1 MNEYVGERDLDKD
14 LRLKEI
20 DLLQGC
26 ITRMA
31 QNSFIIKGWTLTII
45 VAVVALLPQ
54 KVSLSQP
61 SIRWICMICIA
72 AFFVLDSYNIFLERC
87 YRVKYDWV
95 VAYRSLSD
103 FMFLDMSPKKRPEFK
118 DNGEVGLERF
128 SLCKSARRSISLP
141 TAFFYIVL
149 LVMMFF
155 VLSPK

>member
-1 MNEYVGERDLDKD
+1 MNESVGERDLDKD

-61 SIRWICMICIA
+61 SIR
-72 AFFVLDSYNIFLERC
+72 
-87 YRVKYDWV
+87 
-95 VAYRSLSD
+95 
-103 FMFLDMSPKKRPEFK
+103 
-118 DNGEVGLERF
+118 
-128 SLCKSARRSISLP
+128 
-141 TAFFYIVL
+141 
-149 LVMMFF
+149 
-155 VLSPK
+155 